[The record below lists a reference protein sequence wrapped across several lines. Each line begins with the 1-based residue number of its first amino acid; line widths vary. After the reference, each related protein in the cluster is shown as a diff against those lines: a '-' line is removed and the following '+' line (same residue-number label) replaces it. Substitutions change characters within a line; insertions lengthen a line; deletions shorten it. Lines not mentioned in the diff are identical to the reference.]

1 MILDLFSTMVGSFGT
16 IIIEAIV
23 IGLIMLWA
31 LMDTGKKADEQMEK
45 TCRPEDCEK
54 WKKCEFRKIGEDT
67 QKECKYFHDDCQLTC
82 DEWTE
87 CDEWEG

>member
-31 LMDTGKKADEQMEK
+31 LMDTGKKDDEQMGENGK
-45 TCRPEDCEK
+45 CVYTDITYCRDCAE
-54 WKKCEFRKIGEDT
+54 RN
-67 QKECKYFHDDCQLTC
+67 DCAYSGK
-82 DEWTE
+82 
-87 CDEWEG
+87 EWEA